1 VPWPRVCQPVKRS
14 TQTIVARYILL
25 CAIAMVTNLGM
36 QAALSLVLVHEGVE
50 ERVRLLLAL
59 SGGTM
64 AGLVIKYILDKRY
77 IFFDHSRGLS
87 SHAKK
92 FSIYTA
98 MGLITTAIFWISEAI
113 VFLIIPTTTGLLI
126 GGGIGLSI
134 GYVIKYHLDRRFVFE
149 VAA

>member
-1 VPWPRVCQPVKRS
+1 M
-14 TQTIVARYILL
+14 A
-25 CAIAMVTNLGM
+25 TNLGM
-36 QAALSLVLVHEGVE
+36 QGALNWVLVHGGVE
-50 ERVRLLLAL
+50 ERVRLLLVLA
-59 SGGTM
+59 GGTM

-77 IFFDHSRGLS
+77 IFEDQSRDLS
-87 SHAKK
+87 SHARK
-92 FSIYTA
+92 FSMYTA

-113 VFLIIPTTTGLLI
+113 VFAIIPTTTGLLI

>member
-1 VPWPRVCQPVKRS
+1 
-14 TQTIVARYILL
+14 
-25 CAIAMVTNLGM
+25 
-36 QAALSLVLVHEGVE
+36 
-50 ERVRLLLAL
+50 
-59 SGGTM
+59 
-64 AGLVIKYILDKRY
+64 
-77 IFFDHSRGLS
+77 
-87 SHAKK
+87 
-92 FSIYTA
+92 